1 MLAIVCGAA
10 TPTIRISAIS
20 PSRMTLTKQETPSLS
35 NHRRIHNPA
44 DMTMGIGSV
53 MTGSMSNNKRTTT
66 TAKKLSHLHR
76 HSNRPRSKS
85 PTQAH
90 KKKSS
95 TKRNNPDTH
104 SPTKISSS
112 SSQQQLQLQLHGR
125 LWIRPVAVK
134 RNSHPFQPVF
144 TTGNHNHSFTSISSN
159 NLLFNRSVAED
170 SPFYDEEMMWATPEK
185 KTSFGSLQKRRGSPR
200 MTRINFGESG
210 KPIGQ
215 RKIF

>member
-1 MLAIVCGAA
+1 
-10 TPTIRISAIS
+10 
-20 PSRMTLTKQETPSLS
+20 MTLTKQETPSLS

-85 PTQAH
+85 PTQVH

-95 TKRNNPDTH
+95 TKRNNPGTH

-112 SSQQQLQLQLHGR
+112 SSQQQLQLHGR

-159 NLLFNRSVAED
+159 NLLVNRSVAED
-170 SPFYDEEMMWATPEK
+170 SPFYDEEMMWATPQK
-185 KTSFGSLQKRRGSPR
+185 KTSFGSLQKRRGSPG

>member
-1 MLAIVCGAA
+1 
-10 TPTIRISAIS
+10 
-20 PSRMTLTKQETPSLS
+20 MTLTKQETPSLS
-35 NHRRIHNPA
+35 NHRRMHNPA

-85 PTQAH
+85 PTQVH

-95 TKRNNPDTH
+95 TKRNNPGTH

-112 SSQQQLQLQLHGR
+112 SSQQQLQLHGR

-159 NLLFNRSVAED
+159 NLLVNRSVAED
-170 SPFYDEEMMWATPEK
+170 SPFYDEEMMWATPQK